1 MFACVDTIK
10 ALWIKKKVF
19 WKKPTFKAIISL
31 PLQSMLGAV
40 TVTSSVRAVHFT
52 VLLTVATIG
61 LVCLQTI
68 KPFKGQ
74 REGEGFKKW
83 GAGSRTPRWHF
94 YHKSWH
100 IVSRT
105 QKGTGLSCVF
115 TSFTATAE
123 YCVYCTV
130 YCTRVCVSFITL
142 QWEKWQRAARIAPPV
157 IHHPHR
163 HTTWSPF
170 VHTTRG
176 GCSSR

>member
-1 MFACVDTIK
+1 MHNNMFACVDTIK

-74 REGEGFKKW
+74 REGEGFK
-83 GAGSRTPRWHF
+83 
-94 YHKSWH
+94 
-100 IVSRT
+100 
-105 QKGTGLSCVF
+105 
-115 TSFTATAE
+115 
-123 YCVYCTV
+123 
-130 YCTRVCVSFITL
+130 
-142 QWEKWQRAARIAPPV
+142 
-157 IHHPHR
+157 
-163 HTTWSPF
+163 
-170 VHTTRG
+170 
-176 GCSSR
+176 